1 MIPKILTK
9 TEADA
14 ISRCI
19 DEAKRIVIVCHVAP
33 DGDAIGSSLALW
45 HTLTDLGK
53 DAYVIVPDAYPASM
67 RFLKGC
73 KEILVYT
80 RYTEFA
86 QQLMASADL
95 IFCLDFN
102 EPKRVDS
109 MKPSLTASP
118 AKKILI
124 DHHLNPVPFCDITVS
139 HPEISSSC
147 EVLFRVICSLGLFE
161 QISLDAASAIYTGM
175 MTDTGNF
182 TYNSNYPE
190 IYITIAELIKK
201 GIDKDWIYGRIH
213 NTNSE
218 NKLRL
223 NGYALSQ
230 RMEVFPEQ
238 KAAVITLSQ
247 EELNRYSYQ
256 KGDTEGLVN
265 VPLSMEHILF
275 SAFLREES
283 NLIKISLRSKGSFP
297 ANKIASDYFN
307 GGGHLNAAG
316 GEFYGTLQEAHDMML
331 KILPVI
337 GELATQSQNQ

>member
-1 MIPKILTK
+1 MKISQAHIEQLRNLL
-9 TEADA
+9 ARPA
-14 ISRCI
+14 QRF
-19 DEAKRIVIVCHVAP
+19 VIVSHTNP
-33 DGDAIGSSLALW
+33 DGDAVGSSLAWAEILRGMG
-45 HTLTDLGK
+45 HAVTC
-53 DAYVIVPDAYPASM
+53 IVPNKYPYFLDWMEGIDEIVIFKTDTEGRAVRAIEEADA
-67 RFLKGC
+67 
-73 KEILVYT
+73 
-80 RYTEFA
+80 
-86 QQLMASADL
+86 

-102 EPKRVDS
+102 AVPRLEILSETIQANTTARRV
-109 MKPSLTASP
+109 
-118 AKKILI
+118 LI
-124 DHHLNPVPFCDITVS
+124 DHHLSPDDGFDLALSFPD
-139 HPEISSSC
+139 SSSTC
-147 EVLFRVICSLGLFE
+147 FVVYSIIEALCGT
-161 QISLDAASAIYTGM
+161 DAITRRMAEALYVGM

-223 NGYALSQ
+223 NGSALSQ

>member
-1 MIPKILTK
+1 M
-9 TEADA
+9 
-14 ISRCI
+14 
-19 DEAKRIVIVCHVAP
+19 
-33 DGDAIGSSLALW
+33 
-45 HTLTDLGK
+45 
-53 DAYVIVPDAYPASM
+53 
-67 RFLKGC
+67 
-73 KEILVYT
+73 VYT

-86 QQLMASADL
+86 QQLLENADL

-102 EPKRVDS
+102 EPKRVDK
-109 MKPSLTASP
+109 MEDALTASK
-118 AKKILI
+118 ARKILI
-124 DHHLNPVPFCDITVS
+124 DHHLHPAPFCNMTIS
-139 HPEISSSC
+139 HPEISSTC

-161 QISLDAASAIYTGM
+161 QMGVDAASAIYTGM

-201 GIDKDWIYGRIH
+201 GIDKDWIYARIH

-223 NGYALSQ
+223 NGYAIAQ
-230 RMEVFPEQ
+230 KMEVFPEQ
-238 KAAVITLSQ
+238 CAALITLSQ
-247 EELNRYSYQ
+247 NELNQYDYQ

-316 GEFYGTLQEAHDMML
+316 GEFYGTLQEAHSRIL
-331 KILPVI
+331 EILPVI
-337 GELATQSQNQ
+337 GELANQSQKE